1 MNKLYALL
9 LITVLSNADQL
20 EFEEV
25 LNLTIKNNKD
35 LKLQKSNIELS
46 KLNISNVNATSYG
59 KLSFEEQINRTNH
72 AGYVFNSKLSSREAT
87 FNDFGFSQMNEG
99 LFTQPEELNNPTA
112 RNNFNT
118 KLNYDVTLFTGF
130 KLSNQ
135 RDILKLQK
143 KAQTLK
149 YKLNEKQLFFEVLKS
164 YNAAVVAK
172 EFILASKKAK
182 EAIVQVV
189 KSANAFYKEGLV
201 TKIDVKQAKVYE
213 LNINSKIIQ
222 SQNKFDL
229 AIAYLKFL
237 TSSSKITDVKF
248 LENIKLEEK
257 TLDELYSIAFKNR
270 DDLQMQDINIDANKK
285 RINISNSAYYPLI
298 YSQLEYGFNDDKFTL
313 NTDKDYY
320 NAFIGL
326 KYTLFDNTRNINYE
340 KSKIQY
346 QKANLNYEKL
356 KDYIKLEI
364 EKSTLDVNAKQKVL
378 KEKNEALN
386 LANEVYVQA
395 QLMYKN
401 QLISMTNLLEQEANL
416 RQNEALFI
424 LAKYEYSLSLA
435 NQYLVLGNNFKT
447 NEEILKVIK

>member
-9 LITVLSNADQL
+9 LIVTLSNAQQL
-20 EFEEV
+20 KFEDI
-25 LNLTIKNNKD
+25 LDLTIKNNKD

-46 KLNISNVNATSYG
+46 KLNISNIDASSYG

-72 AGYVFNSKLSSREAT
+72 SGYVFNSKLSSREAS

-99 LFTQPEELNNPTA
+99 LLTQPEELNNPKA

-118 KLNYDVTLFTGF
+118 KLNYDIPLFTGF

-135 RDILKLQK
+135 KDILKLQK
-143 KAQTLK
+143 KAQILK

-172 EFILASKKAK
+172 EFINASKKAK

-213 LNINSKIIQ
+213 FNINSKIIQ

-237 TSSSKITDVKF
+237 TSSDKITDVKS
-248 LENIKLEEK
+248 LKNIEFQEK
-257 TLDELYSIAFKNR
+257 PTDELYSIALNNR
-270 DDLQMQDINIDANKK
+270 DDLQMQNLSKDANKK
-285 RINISNSAYYPLI
+285 SIELSNSAYYPLI
-298 YSQLEYGFNDDKFTL
+298 YSHLEYGFNDDKLTL
-313 NTDKDYY
+313 DTDKDYY
-320 NAFIGL
+320 NALIGL

-346 QKANLNYEKL
+346 QKATLNYEKL
-356 KDYIKLEI
+356 KDYIKLQI
-364 EKSTLDVNAKQKVL
+364 EKSTLDANAKQKVL

-386 LANEVYVQA
+386 LANDVYSQA
-395 QLMYKN
+395 QLLYKN

-416 RQNEALFI
+416 RNNEALLI

-435 NQYLVLGNNFKT
+435 NQYLVLGNTFKT
-447 NEEILKVIK
+447 NETILKVIK